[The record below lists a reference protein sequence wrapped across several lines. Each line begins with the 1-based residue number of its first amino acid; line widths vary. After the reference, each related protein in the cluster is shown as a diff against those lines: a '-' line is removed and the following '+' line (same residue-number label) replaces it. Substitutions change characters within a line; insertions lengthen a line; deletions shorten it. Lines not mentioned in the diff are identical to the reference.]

1 MSGTLLQVLAA
12 MLRLYSLMLV
22 VYALLSWVMH
32 EEHYPPAVRWLQ
44 SMVEPV
50 LSQIRRVIPPIAGI
64 DLSVIAALLIIEMIR
79 SFLLYLVILPKSRSA
94 FLAAAD
100 PGKRLITSL

>member
-1 MSGTLLQVLAA
+1 

-22 VYALLSWVMH
+22 VYVLLTWVIH

-50 LSQIRRVIPPIAGI
+50 LSRIRRVIPPIVGI
-64 DLSVIAALLIIEMIR
+64 DVSVIAALLIIEMIR
-79 SFLLYLVILPKSRSA
+79 SFLLY
-94 FLAAAD
+94 
-100 PGKRLITSL
+100 

>member
-1 MSGTLLQVLAA
+1 MSGTLLQALAA

-22 VYALLSWVMH
+22 LYALLSWVMH

-50 LSQIRRVIPPIAGI
+50 LSKIRRLIPPIAGV
-64 DLSVIAALLIIEMIR
+64 DLSVVAALLIIEMIR
-79 SFLLYLVILPKSRSA
+79 SLLLY
-94 FLAAAD
+94 
-100 PGKRLITSL
+100 

>member
-1 MSGTLLQVLAA
+1 
-12 MLRLYSLMLV
+12 MLV
-22 VYALLSWVMH
+22 VYALISWVMH
-32 EEHYPPAVRWLQ
+32 EEHYPPAVRWRQ

-79 SFLLYLVILPKSRSA
+79 SLLLY
-94 FLAAAD
+94 
-100 PGKRLITSL
+100 

>member
-1 MSGTLLQVLAA
+1 MTGTLLQVFAA

-22 VYALLSWVMH
+22 LYALLSWVMH

-79 SFLLYLVILPKSRSA
+79 SLLLY
-94 FLAAAD
+94 
-100 PGKRLITSL
+100 

>member
-1 MSGTLLQVLAA
+1 MTGTILHVFAT

-64 DLSVIAALLIIEMIR
+64 DMSVIAALLIIEMIR
-79 SFLLYLVILPKSRSA
+79 SLLLY
-94 FLAAAD
+94 
-100 PGKRLITSL
+100 

>member
-1 MSGTLLQVLAA
+1 MSGTFLQVLAA

-22 VYALLSWVMH
+22 VYALLSWVIH
-32 EEHYPPAVRWLQ
+32 EEQYPPSVRWLQ

-79 SFLLYLVILPKSRSA
+79 SFLLY
-94 FLAAAD
+94 
-100 PGKRLITSL
+100 

>member
-12 MLRLYSLMLV
+12 MLRLYSLMRV

-44 SMVEPV
+44 SMGEPV

-79 SFLLYLVILPKSRSA
+79 SFLLY
-94 FLAAAD
+94 
-100 PGKRLITSL
+100 

>member
-32 EEHYPPAVRWLQ
+32 EKHYPPAVRWLQ

-50 LSQIRRVIPPIAGI
+50 LSQIRRVIPPIAGV

-79 SFLLYLVILPKSRSA
+79 SFLLY
-94 FLAAAD
+94 
-100 PGKRLITSL
+100 

>member
-1 MSGTLLQVLAA
+1 MSGTILQVLAA

-32 EEHYPPAVRWLQ
+32 KEHYPPAVRWLQ

-64 DLSVIAALLIIEMIR
+64 DLSVLAALLIIEMIR
-79 SFLLYLVILPKSRSA
+79 SFLLY
-94 FLAAAD
+94 
-100 PGKRLITSL
+100 

>member
-79 SFLLYLVILPKSRSA
+79 SFLPVSYTHLTLPTT
-94 FLAAAD
+94 
-100 PGKRLITSL
+100 PYV

>member
-32 EEHYPPAVRWLQ
+32 EEHYPPTVRWLQ

-50 LSQIRRVIPPIAGI
+50 LTRIRRVIPPIGGI
-64 DLSVIAALLIIEMIR
+64 DVSVIAALLIIEMIR
-79 SFLLYLVILPKSRSA
+79 SFLLY
-94 FLAAAD
+94 
-100 PGKRLITSL
+100 

>member
-1 MSGTLLQVLAA
+1 MSGTLLQVIAA

-22 VYALLSWVMH
+22 VYALLSWIIR
-32 EEHYPPAVRWLQ
+32 EEHYPPAVRWLE

-64 DLSVIAALLIIEMIR
+64 DFSVIAALLIIEMIR
-79 SFLLYLVILPKSRSA
+79 SFLLY
-94 FLAAAD
+94 
-100 PGKRLITSL
+100 

>member
-22 VYALLSWVMH
+22 FYALLSWVMH

-50 LSQIRRVIPPIAGI
+50 LTRIRRVIPPIAGI

-79 SFLLYLVILPKSRSA
+79 SLLLY
-94 FLAAAD
+94 
-100 PGKRLITSL
+100 

>member
-1 MSGTLLQVLAA
+1 MSVTLLQVLAA

-32 EEHYPPAVRWLQ
+32 EEHYPPGVRWLQ

-64 DLSVIAALLIIEMIR
+64 DLSVIAALLLIEMIR
-79 SFLLYLVILPKSRSA
+79 SLLLY
-94 FLAAAD
+94 
-100 PGKRLITSL
+100 

>member
-1 MSGTLLQVLAA
+1 MSGSLIFVLDGMLLA
-12 MLRLYSLMLV
+12 YSYLLF
-22 VYALLSWVMH
+22 VYVLLSWVMH
-32 EEHYPPAVRWLQ
+32 EEHYPPILRWLQ

-79 SFLLYLVILPKSRSA
+79 SLLLY
-94 FLAAAD
+94 
-100 PGKRLITSL
+100 

>member
-1 MSGTLLQVLAA
+1 MSETLLQVLAA

-32 EEHYPPAVRWLQ
+32 EEHYPPAVRWLK

-79 SFLLYLVILPKSRSA
+79 SLLLY
-94 FLAAAD
+94 
-100 PGKRLITSL
+100 

>member
-1 MSGTLLQVLAA
+1 MSETLLQVLAA

-22 VYALLSWVMH
+22 VYALLSWDMH

-79 SFLLYLVILPKSRSA
+79 SLLLY
-94 FLAAAD
+94 
-100 PGKRLITSL
+100 

>member
-32 EEHYPPAVRWLQ
+32 EEHYPPGVRWLQ
-44 SMVEPV
+44 SMVEPI

-79 SFLLYLVILPKSRSA
+79 SFLLY
-94 FLAAAD
+94 
-100 PGKRLITSL
+100 